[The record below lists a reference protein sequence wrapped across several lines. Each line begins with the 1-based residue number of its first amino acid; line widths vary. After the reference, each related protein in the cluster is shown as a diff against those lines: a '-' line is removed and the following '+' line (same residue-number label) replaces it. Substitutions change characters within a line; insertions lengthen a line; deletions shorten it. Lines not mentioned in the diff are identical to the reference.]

1 MIGASWRPDAWLKSP
16 RPGGI
21 HVSVDSSSLAAAPR
35 RQPKRPATPVAVAL
49 LSGLAVS
56 SCADTGSAGTPRMN
70 LITGSTG
77 SSWYRIGAAIAE
89 RTNQGLDG
97 HPVSAVPGA
106 GGISNP
112 ARVGLAPGDFGMA
125 FLPFIRSAY
134 RGAPPYQQAFPD
146 LRHVATLTQN
156 KFHVIV
162 AQESPV
168 AGLEDL
174 RRDRLA
180 VRIGTGPPGSGEE
193 FLLRESLSAYGVSY
207 DDIRDWGGR
216 LDLMGSVER
225 TDQFRDHHIDLIV
238 FNINEPAAIVTQ
250 LMLTRPTR
258 FLPISDDVRQELESD
273 WEVRVL
279 DIPANTYPNQAEA
292 VPTVG
297 LVFGIF
303 TTADLGEDIVYHVT
317 RTVAENKRY
326 LDTVHPGFRSWEPR
340 DMIENAG
347 VPTHLGALRYYTERG
362 WIK

>member
-1 MIGASWRPDAWLKSP
+1 MLLNP
-16 RPGGI
+16 
-21 HVSVDSSSLAAAPR
+21 SSMAGRPR
-35 RQPKRPATPVAVAL
+35 RRLRPVTARTAVAF
-49 LSGLAVS
+49 LSGMALAG
-56 SCADTGSAGTPRMN
+56 CYDRGSGETPRMN

-89 RTNQGLDG
+89 RTNQGLEG
-97 HPVSAVPGA
+97 HPISAVPGA

-125 FLPFIRSAY
+125 FLPFMRSAY
-134 RGAPPYQQAFPD
+134 RGDPPYQQAFAD
-146 LRHVATLTQN
+146 LRHVATLTRN

-162 AQESPV
+162 AEESPLTD
-168 AGLEDL
+168 LEDL
-174 RRDRLA
+174 NRDRLA

-193 FLLRESLSAYGVSY
+193 FLLRESLRAYGVSY

-225 TDQFRDHHIDLIV
+225 TDQFRDRHIDLIV

-258 FLPISDDVRQELESD
+258 FLPISDEVRRGLQSD
-273 WEVRVL
+273 WQVRVL

-303 TTADLGEDIVYHVT
+303 TTADLGEDIVYHLT
-317 RTVAENKRY
+317 RTVAEDKPY
-326 LDTVHPGFRSWEPR
+326 LDTVHPGFRSWAPR

-347 VPTHLGALRYYTERG
+347 VPTHPGALRYYRERG
-362 WIK
+362 WIE